1 MTYRYIPDDRP
12 PARVSETETVKELL
26 TRFSR
31 GENIPHE
38 AIIRAQAREA
48 LEGAEPGTVA
58 NGIGWTATKRGAPPP
73 APSTPTY
80 TRFDQ
85 MPADWK

>member
-1 MTYRYIPDDRP
+1 MNYSYFPDDRP
-12 PARVSETETVKELL
+12 PARVTGNETAKELL
-26 TRFSR
+26 ARYSR
-31 GENIPHE
+31 GENIPHG

-58 NGIGWTATKRGAPPP
+58 SGSGWTATKHETPPP
-73 APSTPTY
+73 PSTPTY

-85 MPADWK
+85 MPPDWK